1 MEDLQKLKKL
11 LVDLCSAAGPSGAEE
26 GAADVALAALAPY
39 AQAEVDAMG
48 NVRAHLGRKGA
59 ARHILLDAHND
70 QIGLIVTGI
79 DGDGFLNIA
88 QVGGVDRRILPGCPV
103 TVLGR
108 ERLTGI
114 VCCVPPHLSDGG
126 DKLQEIKDMHVDV
139 GLPKDEAERLVRPG
153 DRILLHYEPV
163 ELLNGRVSSGAL
175 DNRSGVAALIR
186 CAQLLHGEPLDCEV
200 TLLLSSREEVNAA
213 GAQTGTFAENPDEA
227 IVVDVDFA
235 VQPGLEGRVS
245 GRLGGGP
252 MIGCTPG
259 VNRRMTSRLVALA
272 KKLDMPYSVEVAGS
286 DSGTNCAVVIPSRA
300 GVQTALVS
308 IPLRYM
314 HTAIEVVDVADV
326 EKAARLLAEYIK
338 GVRENG

>member
-26 GAADVALAALAPY
+26 GAAGVALAALAPY

-126 DKLQEIKDMHVDV
+126 GQ
-139 GLPKDEAERLVRPG
+139 
-153 DRILLHYEPV
+153 
-163 ELLNGRVSSGAL
+163 
-175 DNRSGVAALIR
+175 
-186 CAQLLHGEPLDCEV
+186 
-200 TLLLSSREEVNAA
+200 AA
-213 GAQTGTFAENPDEA
+213 GN
-227 IVVDVDFA
+227 
-235 VQPGLEGRVS
+235 
-245 GRLGGGP
+245 
-252 MIGCTPG
+252 
-259 VNRRMTSRLVALA
+259 
-272 KKLDMPYSVEVAGS
+272 
-286 DSGTNCAVVIPSRA
+286 
-300 GVQTALVS
+300 
-308 IPLRYM
+308 
-314 HTAIEVVDVADV
+314 
-326 EKAARLLAEYIK
+326 
-338 GVRENG
+338 